1 MKNKVIGIDLGTT
14 HTLASYYEDGELKV
28 FNPEDPL
35 IPSVVSY
42 PPDGEPLVGR
52 EAMEYAKKDPEN
64 TVFSVKRFMGKG
76 DDSLDLQNHR
86 FPFSL
91 HPHQGLWQV
100 RIRDRWVSP
109 QEISAHILRHV
120 VHRIKGEEN
129 ETQAVITVPAYFNGA
144 QRQATRDA
152 GKIAGIKVIR
162 IINEPTAAALAYGLH
177 EIKSG
182 TIAVYDLGGGTFDFS
197 LLKVTNGV
205 FRVLSTHG
213 NTFLGGDDFD
223 EALMADILEKKGL
236 SLCHL
241 NHKNL
246 HNLRCMAK
254 EIKEELSDQH
264 KVEKMFQLEDVHIK
278 AEYTRESFD
287 RLIAPFIKRSL
298 ESCRRALKDAGKRKK
313 DITQVILVGGSSRV
327 PLVRTMLA
335 EYFGKELFCSINPDV
350 VVAMG
355 AAMQA
360 SLIEDQVQDML
371 LMDVTPLSIGL
382 ETVGGG
388 VTKIIMRNAPIP
400 AQASE
405 KFTTYVDNQTAID
418 FHILQGERE
427 LVEDNISLAKFKL
440 RHIPPMAAGM
450 AVVNVDFRID
460 ADGIL
465 TVQAKE
471 ERSGQ
476 EAAVEVVPS
485 HGLSMEHVRTIITE
499 SILHAREDFD
509 HVRLIAARTDAQ
521 TLMMATK
528 KTLAQNPH
536 LAGDEIEMIHSYV
549 KDLEDSCQGKD
560 IAAIEEGLDKLNR
573 ETTILAEKM
582 VSNAVLDMVKGKTL
596 EEISKQDGS

>member
-1 MKNKVIGIDLGTT
+1 MNNKVIGIDLGTT
-14 HTLASYYEDGELKV
+14 HTLAAHYEDGALHV
-28 FNPEDPL
+28 FNPDDPL

-42 PPDGEPLVGR
+42 PGDNRVLVGK
-52 EAMEYAKKDPEN
+52 EALEYAKKDPEN

-76 DDSLDLQNHR
+76 DDQLDLHHHR

-91 HPHQGLWQV
+91 HTHQGLWQV
-100 RIRDRWVSP
+100 RIRERWVSP
-109 QEISAHILRHV
+109 QEISAHILKQV
-120 VHRIKGEEN
+120 LASLGDFSGEV
-129 ETQAVITVPAYFNGA
+129 QAVITVPAYFNDA

-152 GKIAGIKVIR
+152 GKIAGLRVMR

-182 TIAVYDLGGGTFDFS
+182 TVAVYDLGGGTFDFS

-223 EALMADILEKKGL
+223 EALMADMLEKKGM
-236 SLCHL
+236 SMCQL
-241 NHKNL
+241 NQKEL
-246 HNLRCMAK
+246 HDLRIHAK
-254 EIKEELSDQH
+254 TIKETLTEKEEVTELI
-264 KVEKMFQLEDVHIK
+264 KVGKHEMEVS
-278 AEYTRESFD
+278 YTRETFNQ
-287 RLIAPFIKRSL
+287 LIQPFVKHTL
-298 ESCRRALKDAGKRKK
+298 DSCQKALRDAGKRKR
-313 DITQVILVGGSSRV
+313 DISHVILVGGSSRV
-327 PLVRTMLA
+327 PLVREMLKS
-335 EYFGKELFCSINPDV
+335 FFKKELFCSLNPDY

-360 SLIEDQVQDML
+360 SLIHDSVQDML

-388 VTKIIMRNAPIP
+388 VTKIIMRNTPIP

-405 KFTTYVDNQTAID
+405 KFTTYADNQTAID

-427 LVEDNISLAKFKL
+427 LVEDNISLARFKL
-440 RHIPPMAAGM
+440 RGIPPMAAGM
-450 AVVNVDFRID
+450 AVVHVDFRID

-471 ERSGQ
+471 EKSGL

-485 HGLSMEHVRTIITE
+485 HGLSMEKVKDIITQ

-521 TLMMATK
+521 TLIQATQK
-528 KTLAQNPH
+528 ALQQNPD
-536 LAGDEIEMIHSYV
+536 LIGDDREYLQ
-549 KDLEDSCQGKD
+549 DLVEELSKVCEGRD
-560 IAAIEEGLDKLNR
+560 IAAIEEGTDKLNR
-573 ETTILAEKM
+573 ETTLLAESL
-582 VSNAVLDMVKGKTL
+582 VSHAVLDMVEGKTI
-596 EEISKQDGS
+596 EELSKQDKE